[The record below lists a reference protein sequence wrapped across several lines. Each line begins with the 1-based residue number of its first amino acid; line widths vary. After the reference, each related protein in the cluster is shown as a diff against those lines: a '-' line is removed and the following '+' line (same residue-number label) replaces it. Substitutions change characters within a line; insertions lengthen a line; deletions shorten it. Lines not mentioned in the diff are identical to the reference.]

1 MEKREYSY
9 DIRQYQL
16 RSLVLL
22 ETIDRVCRE
31 HDITYYLTDGS
42 LLGAVRHGGFI
53 PWDDDMDIA
62 MPRADYDKLMAH
74 ADEWVPQPFFIVT
87 HDNTPQYPKY
97 FAKLEDTSTT
107 IVENFYLGYAGGIYM
122 DIFPLDE
129 VPDNKLLRTVHF
141 YKFNLL
147 RRLQYLQFRDPYKHG
162 RGVRS
167 WLPLLVR
174 KVFSRSWVHRRM
186 QETLR
191 EYQGQSRCHVLMS
204 HDNKLRCNAKDVF
217 GLPARMEF
225 EGIEANVPS
234 QPEQFLTDIYGDNY
248 MMLPPEEE
256 RVSHFHAYCD
266 LNTPYK
272 TTNFEELRRKVG
284 LEKPST
290 K

>member
-1 MEKREYSY
+1 MNRSEKFVIRHFIQRKDIHINATSISQIEILNNRRRSVFQFGEIFRILRRIVVRHDEKR
-9 DIRQYQL
+9 L
-16 RSLVLL
+16 
-22 ETIDRVCRE
+22 
-31 HDITYYLTDGS
+31 
-42 LLGAVRHGGFI
+42 
-53 PWDDDMDIA
+53 
-62 MPRADYDKLMAH
+62 
-74 ADEWVPQPFFIVT
+74 
-87 HDNTPQYPKY
+87 
-97 FAKLEDTSTT
+97 
-107 IVENFYLGYAGGIYM
+107 
-122 DIFPLDE
+122 
-129 VPDNKLLRTVHF
+129 
-141 YKFNLL
+141 
-147 RRLQYLQFRDPYKHG
+147 
-162 RGVRS
+162 RS

-248 MMLPPEEE
+248 MMLPPKEE